1 MTANQFSG
9 STSRDPLTIPDCN
22 QLTSPTVI
30 MRLLQTTGHKY
41 KLDQPDKVSGLPQG
55 THIPFDTDIKIF
67 NR

>member
-1 MTANQFSG
+1 M
-9 STSRDPLTIPDCN
+9 LI
-22 QLTSPTVI
+22 L
-30 MRLLQTTGHKY
+30 LLQSTGHKY